1 LGIDSSGVRHVQFV
15 SPGRWQAWLGRLRL
29 VGVAVGVL
37 SLLGLAVWTSATYRG
52 AVGADSPGQAVERFL
67 DSLERGDAVGVA
79 QVLMPIE
86 SRLVAPE
93 AQRLV
98 RQLRRF
104 GSLAETSSAREVSR
118 ATRRW
123 QVASVSSQFALVE
136 GELAM
141 VKVRFDEYPASD
153 RAVDGVTKT
162 LDRGRAG
169 RWVRH
174 FLTATGTDRDRSVV
188 MVTARLHGR
197 SYVSLTNT
205 IAQAWARLAE
215 RKNHSGKNASAPHA
229 SGTNASVTG
238 IPAPNTSA
246 TTNYSATKNNEGAPA
261 IANSRQLVQ
270 GPIGAETA
278 EQAVQAWLDALV
290 DLDYQALSALT
301 NPVEADAFPLQAI
314 TTVWVVRIDKLRRQ
328 FELSVPEAP
337 GQSQIKRGRFGT
349 QVIVPVTIRDAKF
362 ALTEPGAEPFVAQ
375 YHEGCLVILSGGK
388 ATKHCGR
395 QIPRFGEQFSVPV
408 SKKTIDRFVGRID
421 ALEAARRSLPGFV
434 VVQSK
439 GRWFVSPTQT
449 LLLNLGEGLSNAKH
463 ADVEALVADVGNAIS
478 SDG

>member
-1 LGIDSSGVRHVQFV
+1 VRSARPDPSRSLLG
-15 SPGRWQAWLGRLRL
+15 WL
-29 VGVAVGVL
+29 GVAVGVL
-37 SLLGLAVWTSATYRG
+37 SLLGLGVWTSANFRG

-67 DSLERGDAVGVA
+67 DALDRGDAVGVA
-79 QVLMPIE
+79 QVLRPTE
-86 SRLVAPE
+86 SRLLVSE
-93 AQRLV
+93 AEKVV

-104 GSLAETSSAREVSR
+104 GSLAEASGSR
-118 ATRRW
+118 GASLTTRRW
-123 QVASVSSQFALVE
+123 RLASVSSQFALVE
-136 GELAM
+136 GELAT

-153 RAVDGVTKT
+153 RAVDRVTAT

-174 FLTATGTDRDRSVV
+174 FLAATGNDRDRSVV
-188 MVTARLHGR
+188 LVTIRSHGR

-205 IAQAWARLAE
+205 IAQAWARLAA
-215 RKNHSGKNASAPHA
+215 RKGNSESTTAVARKPGKVLH
-229 SGTNASVTG
+229 G
-238 IPAPNTSA
+238 
-246 TTNYSATKNNEGAPA
+246 E
-261 IANSRQLVQ
+261 
-270 GPIGAETA
+270 IGADSLGADSA

-290 DLDYQALSALT
+290 ELDYQALGALT
-301 NPVEADAFPLQAI
+301 NPVEAEAFPMEAI
-314 TTVWVVRIDKLRRQ
+314 TTVWGVRVDKLRRQ

-337 GQSQIKRGRFGT
+337 GQSLTKRDRFGT

-388 ATKHCGR
+388 ATKFCGR

-408 SKKTIDRFVGRID
+408 SKATIDRFVGRID

-434 VVQSK
+434 VVHNK

-449 LLLNLGEGLSNAKH
+449 LLLNVAEGLSNAKR